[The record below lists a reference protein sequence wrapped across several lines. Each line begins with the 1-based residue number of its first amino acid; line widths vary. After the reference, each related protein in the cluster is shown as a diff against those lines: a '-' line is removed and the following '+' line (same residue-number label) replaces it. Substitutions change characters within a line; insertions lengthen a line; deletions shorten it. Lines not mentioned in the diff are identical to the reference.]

1 MNGSWW
7 LQTQLSTSIWPTVIW
22 EPTLLLKFQ
31 EPPRGGAIRWEQALL
46 VLYPGP
52 GPQVTVTGTG
62 LQGTQVLE
70 SGMGPSP
77 NSRLVGVYK
86 DLPNRRVPG
95 VSSTQGSLPVWD
107 GCAW

>member
-1 MNGSWW
+1 M
-7 LQTQLSTSIWPTVIW
+7 IW
-22 EPTLLLKFQ
+22 EPTLLLKYQ

-62 LQGTQVLE
+62 LQGTQVRE
-70 SGMGPSP
+70 SGMGPSRD
-77 NSRLVGVYK
+77 SRLVGVYK

-95 VSSTQGSLPVWD
+95 VTSTQGSLLPVWD